1 MTGFWGSRSARRD
14 PGPLDGATFLRS
26 CFVVKCTCENMF
38 AENRMSTQTET
49 KTTTAPVYCV
59 NHPNTETLLRCYRC
73 GNPVCIKCVQRTPV
87 GLICKQCLSNQQAGF
102 FTATPLDYALVLA
115 IGSVVSFVAGAIAGV
130 LGFLWFIAIF
140 YGPAAGGVIA
150 EIIRFAIRKR
160 RGRYIGLL
168 AAALVVVGA
177 IVAIEGRPI
186 LATLVTGQ
194 FSILGRG
201 LFNIG
206 LWIYLVLAPSTVY
219 ARLR

>member
-1 MTGFWGSRSARRD
+1 M
-14 PGPLDGATFLRS
+14 
-26 CFVVKCTCENMF
+26 E
-38 AENRMSTQTET
+38 TQTQT

-73 GNPVCIKCVQRTPV
+73 GNPVCIKCVRRTPV
-87 GLICKQCLSNQQAGF
+87 GLLCKQCLSNQQAGF
-102 FTATPLDYALVLA
+102 YSATPLDYALAFVV
-115 IGSVVSFVAGAIAGV
+115 GSVLSLIAGAIAGV
-130 LGFLWFIAIF
+130 LGFLWFVAIF
-140 YGPAAGGVIA
+140 YAPAAGGVIA
-150 EIIRFAIRKR
+150 EAIRFVIRKR

-168 AAALVVVGA
+168 AAALVVLGGLIAV
-177 IVAIEGRPI
+177 EGFPI
-186 LATLVTGQ
+186 LAALATGQ